1 YNKAARAKTEK
12 HKRRQQKERSI
23 LSAPKSNAE
32 DKDIKWPEK
41 DKIQYSASTIPGAK
55 KDTSVPFPPSYSPD
69 YVEASW
75 YQWWEKEA
83 FFTPEHHDRVPHAQ
97 NRTFTLCIPPPNVT
111 GTLHL
116 GHALT
121 VAIEDAVVRWKRMQ
135 GYRVLWVPGCDH
147 AGIATQSVVEKRL
160 LREQRRRGQ
169 DLSREE
175 FLQEVWTWKN

>member
-1 YNKAARAKTEK
+1 YQRA
-12 HKRRQQKERSI
+12 
-23 LSAPKSNAE
+23 
-32 DKDIKWPEK
+32 
-41 DKIQYSASTIPGAK
+41 
-55 KDTSVPFPPSYSPD
+55 FPTVLQSRLR
-69 YVEASW
+69 EASW

-135 GYRVLWVPGCDH
+135 ATGALVPGCDH

-160 LREQRRRGQ
+160 LREA
-169 DLSREE
+169 EE
-175 FLQEVWTWKN
+175 TWTGSLQGGVPAGGLDMEE